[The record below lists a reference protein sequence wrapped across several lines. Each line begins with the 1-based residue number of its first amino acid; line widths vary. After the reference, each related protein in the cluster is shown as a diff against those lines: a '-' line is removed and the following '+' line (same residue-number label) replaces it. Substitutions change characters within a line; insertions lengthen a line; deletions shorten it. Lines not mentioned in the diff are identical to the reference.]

1 MGQAL
6 VTNNAFSTLASNI
19 TAIATTLTVA
29 AGTGIRFPTIGAGS
43 GNYFYLSLINTSN
56 QIEVVK
62 VITTATDVF
71 TIQRGQDG
79 TTARAYVSTDR
90 VELRPT
96 AGLINDK
103 VSIGGGTLTG
113 HLNTIA
119 GATGTQV
126 PQVQEV
132 VKITGDTMTGTLTI
146 PSLRG
151 STSGNIVTIP
161 SGHIIKGT
169 DSGSIVQPGSII
181 QTVYLRSDVKA
192 VYTIPT
198 SVAGTNGTPVEI
210 DELTLAITPKY
221 NTSKILLTYSVFF
234 EADQD
239 TVILLSRNNTIIGRN
254 STDNNLWS
262 GLAVAPY
269 DQNNDSTPVTQTFFY
284 LDSPAT
290 TSTRTYRYLVQKSN
304 NDAGYLFNLNRTQ
317 NAVGTNSREV
327 GISQVLIQE
336 IAQ

>member
-19 TAIATTLTVA
+19 TAIATTLTVS
-29 AGTGIRFPTIGAGS
+29 AGTGVRFPTIALGS
-43 GNYFYLSLINTSN
+43 GDYFYLSLINTST

-71 TIQRGQDG
+71 TVLRGQDG
-79 TTARAYVSTDR
+79 TTARAYIATDR

-96 AGLINDK
+96 AGLLNDK
-103 VSIGGGTLTG
+103 VSVGGGTLTG

-119 GATGTQV
+119 AASGTQV

-132 VKITGDTMTGTLTI
+132 VKKSGDTMTGTLTI

-169 DSGSIVQPGSII
+169 DSGSIVQPGAII

-192 VYTIPT
+192 TYTAP
-198 SVAGTNGTPVEI
+198 APVVGIGSETEI

-221 NTSKILLTYSVFF
+221 NTSKILLSYMLTY
-234 EADQD
+234 ETIED
-239 TVILLSRNNTIIGRN
+239 TVFRLSRNGSIIGRN
-254 STDNNLWS
+254 STDLNYWA
-262 GLAVAPY
+262 GTAVPP
-269 DQNNDSTPVTQTFFY
+269 NDGNGSTPTTQTFFY
-284 LDSPAT
+284 LDSPAS
-290 TSTRTYRYLVQKSN
+290 TSSLTYRV
-304 NDAGYLFNLNRTQ
+304 LFGSSRLGVTRDFYLNRSIN
-317 NAVGTNSREV
+317 NAGSSQYEV